1 MVLHERRFMLDLIR
15 VLLKKKGA
23 HMAAP
28 KKKNKKIK
36 KTGPVKK
43 QKVSLKKKGRVKK
56 GKVKKGT
63 AATSS
68 RILKQAE
75 PRKVVKTKKAA
86 TVNSTQKKTRI
97 EYQQIKKMLQKMR
110 MDIITELSKK
120 KTTLEEEKSV
130 EIEDLDAI
138 AADRN
143 REYEYLLTTMDTKK
157 LKQIDEALAKID
169 NNTYGICEECGEEIP
184 VARLKILPFAKLCI
198 DCVSNVEK
206 EEALKQSLESEKD
219 IFTAGNNE
227 EESDI
232 E

>member
-1 MVLHERRFMLDLIR
+1 
-15 VLLKKKGA
+15 
-23 HMAAP
+23 MAAP
-28 KKKNKKIK
+28 KKKNKKVK
-36 KTGPVKK
+36 KTGTVKK
-43 QKVSLKKKGRVKK
+43 DKVSQKKRS
-56 GKVKKGT
+56 KVKTGT
-63 AATSS
+63 AAESS
-68 RILKQAE
+68 RSAKLAAS
-75 PRKVVKTKKAA
+75 RKVVKTKNAA
-86 TVNSTQKKTRI
+86 TVKKSTQKRTHI
-97 EYQQIKKMLQKMR
+97 EYEQIKKMLQNMR
-110 MDIITELSKK
+110 MDIINELSRK
-120 KTTLEEEKSV
+120 KTTLEEEKTV

-157 LKQIDEALAKID
+157 LKQIDEALAKIE
-169 NNTYGICEECGEEIP
+169 NGTYGICEECGEEIP

-219 IFTAGNNE
+219 IFTTGNNE

>member
-1 MVLHERRFMLDLIR
+1 MVVHERSFMLDLLK

-28 KKKNKKIK
+28 KKKNKKVK
-36 KTGPVKK
+36 KTVPVKK
-43 QKVSLKKKGRVKK
+43 KKFSLKKKG
-56 GKVKKGT
+56 KVKTVKAAARSRSVKPAQSRKIVTMKKT
-63 AATSS
+63 AA
-68 RILKQAE
+68 
-75 PRKVVKTKKAA
+75 VKNAK
-86 TVNSTQKKTRI
+86 KKTHI
-97 EYQQIKKMLQKMR
+97 EYEQIKKMLQKMR
-110 MDIITELSKK
+110 MDIINELSKK
-120 KTTLEEEKSV
+120 KTTLEEEKTV

-138 AADRN
+138 AEDRN

-157 LKQIDEALAKID
+157 LKQIDEALAKIE
-169 NNTYGICEECGEEIP
+169 NGTYGTCEECGEEIP

>member
-1 MVLHERRFMLDLIR
+1 
-15 VLLKKKGA
+15 
-23 HMAAP
+23 MAAP
-28 KKKNKKIK
+28 KKKGTKAEKLKKHEK
-36 KTGPVKK
+36 KKPSGKK
-43 QKVSLKKKGRVKK
+43 QPAVQARTAAVTQRKKKAVQPKK
-56 GKVKKGT
+56 MT
-63 AATSS
+63 
-68 RILKQAE
+68 
-75 PRKVVKTKKAA
+75 RKNTGAG
-86 TVNSTQKKTRI
+86 VNKPQKSTRL
-97 EYQQIKKMLQKMR
+97 EYEQIKKMLQKMR
-110 MDIITELSKK
+110 YDIINELTRKK
-120 KTTLEEEKSV
+120 NTLEEEKTV

-138 AADRN
+138 AEDRN

-157 LKQIDEALAKID
+157 LKQIDEALAKMGHG
-169 NNTYGICEECGEEIP
+169 TYGVCEECGEEIP

>member
-1 MVLHERRFMLDLIR
+1 MV
-15 VLLKKKGA
+15 
-23 HMAAP
+23 AP

-36 KTGPVKK
+36 KIKK
-43 QKVSLKKKGRVKK
+43 ITSKKISAKEKINLKK
-56 GKVKKGT
+56 
-63 AATSS
+63 
-68 RILKQAE
+68 
-75 PRKVVKTKKAA
+75 RKVPTNFRKMKAVESKKEVKTKRTAS
-86 TVNSTQKKTRI
+86 VESTKHGPRV
-97 EYQQIKKMLQKMR
+97 EYEQIKRMLQKMR
-110 MDIITELSKK
+110 MDIISELTKK
-120 KTTLEEEKSV
+120 KTSLEEEKTV

-138 AADRN
+138 AEDRN

-157 LKQIDEALAKID
+157 LKQIDEALAKIG
-169 NNTYGICEECGEEIP
+169 NGTYGICEECGEEIP

-198 DCVSNVEK
+198 DCASNVEK

>member
-1 MVLHERRFMLDLIR
+1 MVLHERSFMLDLIK

-43 QKVSLKKKGRVKK
+43 QKVSLKKKG
-56 GKVKKGT
+56 KVKKGT
-63 AATSS
+63 MATGS
-68 RILKQAE
+68 RAMKQAE
-75 PRKVVKTKKAA
+75 PRKVVKTQKAA
-86 TVNSTQKKTRI
+86 TVKSTQKKTRI
-97 EYQQIKKMLQKMR
+97 EYEQIKKMLQKMR
-110 MDIITELSKK
+110 MDIINELSKK
-120 KTTLEEEKSV
+120 KTTLEEEKNV

-157 LKQIDEALAKID
+157 LKQIDEALAKIE
-169 NNTYGICEECGEEIP
+169 NNTYGMCEECGEEIP

>member
-1 MVLHERRFMLDLIR
+1 MIELIKA
-15 VLLKKKGA
+15 LLKKKGA
-23 HMAAP
+23 KMIAP
-28 KKKNKKIK
+28 KKKNNKIKKIK
-36 KTGPVKK
+36 KVKE
-43 QKVSLKKKGRVKK
+43 QKVSLKKKPKLKLKTKK
-56 GKVKKGT
+56 V
-63 AATSS
+63 SVS
-68 RILKQAE
+68 
-75 PRKVVKTKKAA
+75 PRKTKKTEPERKVKTKKAMA
-86 TVNSTQKKTRI
+86 VKSTQHKI
-97 EYQQIKKMLQKMR
+97 HVEYEQIKKMLQKMR
-110 MDIITELSKK
+110 MDIINELTKK
-120 KTTLEEEKSV
+120 KNTLEAEKTV

-138 AADRN
+138 AEDRN

-157 LKQIDEALAKID
+157 LKQIDEALAKIEQG
-169 NNTYGICEECGEEIP
+169 TYGICEECGEEIP